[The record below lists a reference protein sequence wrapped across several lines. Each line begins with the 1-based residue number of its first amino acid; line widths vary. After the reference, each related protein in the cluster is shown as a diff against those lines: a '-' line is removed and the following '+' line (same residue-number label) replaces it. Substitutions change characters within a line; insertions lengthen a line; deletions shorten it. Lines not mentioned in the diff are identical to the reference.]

1 MQQADTSSLARSVE
15 KNMGLRLEVKLAGIP
30 DQQLATLQVLT
41 TNIHAILEDLA
52 VNLGIPS
59 FDVTVVLASDFAG
72 EVSAVLRSVEG
83 DNGEVFTTERIGGAV
98 TGKCIPLADDYSD
111 HVIVLDRTVCQ
122 VGDPNGQ
129 AWFIVQLAH
138 ELIHVVF
145 GRARHA
151 SGALEDVPR
160 WPRNVVDR
168 ARSIARIVTEE
179 YRVDLISSKILERFG
194 TVTDQQ
200 GTTRPLTAYDLVGD
214 GHRDEL
220 ERTLDATVHP
230 GWPDTVQGYRE
241 RQLSLEELWRQMSL
255 TTESVLTLVAHTEG
269 HAAIGDR
276 RSPLDELGQHRGVQL
291 YLAPVWQALLDV
303 LNDERL
309 LPGMDATRADQKRIT
324 DIGGQAILEM
334 WRRLGLEVEVD
345 PHNGRSALWVSKP
358 QR

>member
-1 MQQADTSSLARSVE
+1 
-15 KNMGLRLEVKLAGIP
+15 MGLRLEVKLEGVS
-30 DQQLATLQVLT
+30 DEQLATLQALT
-41 TNIHAILEDLA
+41 TNIHGILEHLA
-52 VNLGIPS
+52 LDRGIPG
-59 FDVTVVLASDFAG
+59 FDVTVVMASDFAG

-111 HVIVLDRTVCQ
+111 QVIVLDGTVCQ
-122 VGDPNGQ
+122 VGDPDGQ
-129 AWFIVQLAH
+129 AWVISQLAH
-138 ELIHVVF
+138 ELTHVVI

-151 SGALEDVPR
+151 SGALQDVPR
-160 WPRNVVDR
+160 WSLNVVDR
-168 ARSIARIVTEE
+168 ARNIARIVTEE

-230 GWPDTVQGYRE
+230 GWPDTVQRYRE

-255 TTESVLTLVAHTEG
+255 STEGVLTLIAHTEA
-269 HAAIGDR
+269 HAAIGGV
-276 RSPLDELGQHRGVQL
+276 RSPLDECGQHRGVQL
-291 YLAPVWQALLDV
+291 YLAPAWQALLDV
-303 LNDERL
+303 LSAEPL
-309 LPGMDATRADQKRIT
+309 LPAMDATRSDQQRIT
-324 DIGGQAILEM
+324 DVGGQAILEM

-345 PHNGRSALWVSKP
+345 PHDGRFALWVSEP